1 MESMSAIWKKLSLTD
16 SEGSKHSMKDEP
28 IMGDYLL
35 ATKFY
40 TRRVLNME
48 AIEKTFKLVWRTRK
62 GFEVR
67 DMGNHLV
74 LFSFSDE
81 SDVAKVM

>member
-1 MESMSAIWKKLSLTD
+1 
-16 SEGSKHSMKDEP
+16 
-28 IMGDYLL
+28 
-35 ATKFY
+35 
-40 TRRVLNME
+40 ME
-48 AIEKTFKLVWRTRK
+48 AIARTFKLVWRTRK

-81 SDVAKVM
+81 SDVARVMQGEP

>member
-1 MESMSAIWKKLSLTD
+1 
-16 SEGSKHSMKDEP
+16 
-28 IMGDYLL
+28 MGDYFL
-35 ATKFY
+35 AANFY
-40 TRRVLNME
+40 TRRVLSME
-48 AIEKTFKLVWRTRK
+48 AIARTFKLVWRTRK

-81 SDVAKVM
+81 SDVARVMQGEP

>member
-1 MESMSAIWKKLSLTD
+1 
-16 SEGSKHSMKDEP
+16 
-28 IMGDYLL
+28 MGDYFL
-35 ATKFY
+35 AANFY
-40 TRRVLNME
+40 TRRVLSME
-48 AIEKTFKLVWRTRK
+48 AIARTFKLVWRTRK

-81 SDVAKVM
+81 SDVARVMQGEPLSFDKHLVAI